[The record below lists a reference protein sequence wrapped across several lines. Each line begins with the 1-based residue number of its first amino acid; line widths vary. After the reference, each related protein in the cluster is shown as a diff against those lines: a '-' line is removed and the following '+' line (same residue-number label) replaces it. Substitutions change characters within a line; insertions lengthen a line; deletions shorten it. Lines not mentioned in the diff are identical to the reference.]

1 MTDFEII
8 IINKTK
14 INNINK
20 IIIYFININY
30 VMTLTLKNTNTLTAD
45 NIVVSGTDI
54 SQIYATKT
62 ELDNLN
68 FATDIQILTR

>member
-1 MTDFEII
+1 
-8 IINKTK
+8 
-14 INNINK
+14 
-20 IIIYFININY
+20 
-30 VMTLTLKNTNTLTAD
+30 MTLTLKNTNTLTAD

>member
-1 MTDFEII
+1 
-8 IINKTK
+8 
-14 INNINK
+14 
-20 IIIYFININY
+20 
-30 VMTLTLKNTNTLTAD
+30 MTLTLKNTNTLTAD

-68 FATDIQILTR
+68 FATDITANTDAIAVLNKATTKF